1 MGKIID
7 WFVESTNKNWRHG
20 GCVLRDLRRARDQ
33 GILFIEAAFLL
44 PLAVAFLLGVVEV
57 GNWYYQGLRLGN
69 LAQNLATGVQQD
81 PSISPHNLYR
91 LTVSTSS
98 LPEVKKTGGTVPV
111 DCSPQSC
118 EIKGLT
124 RKVKAFKAPPSHD
137 SVQSASSSDW
147 SNPWVKD
154 TDPSNDRNV
163 YYLGVSVS
171 YPRRTLFSK
180 IFPSTSVITRWSSV
194 VVNPSI
200 QPRVTTEVRF
210 FKFNVYGDDTLEQFG
225 GYKQVQIGTETVYE
239 DIGAGQKLTP
249 SNGMPF
255 TTDVVKTNHGGQQWG
270 IRCRQEQGWILGA
283 CSLADGIG
291 SGGDKD
297 LVITRDG
304 CISDNEEKGQEA
316 RIHIQCIKT
325 TVD

>member
-44 PLAVAFLLGVVEV
+44 PVAVVFLLGVVEV

-81 PSISPHNLYR
+81 PSISAHNLYR

-98 LPEVKKTGGTVPV
+98 LPEVNKTGGTVPP
-111 DCSPQSC
+111 DCSPQTC
-118 EIKGLT
+118 EIKDLT
-124 RKVKAFKAPPSHD
+124 RKVKAFMAPPSHD
-137 SVQSASSSDW
+137 SVQSASSLDW

-200 QPRVTTEVRF
+200 QPRVTNEVRF
-210 FKFNVYGDDTLEQFG
+210 FSFQTPGNDTLVRKG
-225 GYKQVQIGTETVYE
+225 GYKRVQIGTEST
-239 DIGAGQKLTP
+239 LTP
-249 SNGMPF
+249 IAAETNVTSWTGPGIITPEVEASHGSTAWGLKCREVNGW
-255 TTDVVKTNHGGQQWG
+255 V
-270 IRCRQEQGWILGA
+270 LGS
-283 CSLADGIG
+283 CSLTTSSG
-291 SGGDKD
+291 SPGDRD
-297 LVITRDG
+297 LVVRDNG
-304 CISDNEEKGQEA
+304 CYSDNEEYDQGA
-316 RIHIQCIKT
+316 RVHLECIKS